1 MAIRCRG
8 GFSCA
13 ASPDDAFAMSRRE
26 RMWKRTPSRR
36 TGVVPAS
43 TWLLKSSCATRSA
56 HATTVY
62 SMAGVTSSVSGFVL
76 FSTSSSY
83 VSGSVA
89 SQSAVPVVQNCFGTW
104 APAFDGRRIAH
115 SDISHSQRH
124 WVATSRTCRFR
135 FFTHG
140 RTSTHG
146 ACHLGGSSPHR
157 RWTSAVGRAHYLP
170 SVLAACRDLTVA
182 V

>member
-62 SMAGVTSSVSGFVL
+62 SMAGVTSRVSGFVL

-89 SQSAVPVVQNCFGTW
+89 SQSAVPLAQNCFGTW
-104 APAFDGRRIAH
+104 APAFDGRRITYR
-115 SDISHSQRH
+115 DISQSQRH
-124 WVATSRTCRFR
+124 RLTTSRTSR

-140 RTSTHG
+140 PTSTHG
-146 ACHLGGSSPHR
+146 ACHVGGSSVHSHR
-157 RWTSAVGRAHYLP
+157 TCGVFRAHYLP